1 MRFIFIYVKKN
12 LKLLTIFII
21 SILLISSIYFVFF
34 TEGKN
39 IDNIPPT
46 IDNITGNITGK
57 KGDIISIYV
66 TFSDNI
72 EVSNATIYL
81 KTKSDT
87 EWISESILSGKF
99 DISLDYN
106 ENLCYYVTVDDVAG
120 NGPVGD
126 PSSDGNEF
134 YLIKVVEDDGNG
146 EKEYIRHVFV
156 EEGALTNCKFCPLVA
171 EMLYDLYSSGDY
183 NFYFVTLVGK
193 DEKAANR
200 LYNEYNL
207 WGLPT
212 VFIDGGYKV
221 LMGGGHE
228 KSEYAQAIRD
238 AEYRS
243 TPNIQLTV
251 EAEYDNNTN
260 NLICN
265 VIVKN
270 KEDKTYNGRLRI
282 YLTEKISRWSGPEG
296 DPYHFG
302 FIDYLINEEISLN
315 GNKNDT
321 FQETRDITDLD
332 PENLMVIGAIFN
344 SEKKQ
349 GYSDPPNNK
358 YPFDAYYADAADGS
372 ELLEGG
378 NLPPTVGFS
387 LPKIGYLHIMGI
399 PIWDF
404 IVHKT
409 TVLIGRTK
417 MVAEAHDDSGIEK
430 VEFYINGN
438 LVSEDTEAPYEYN
451 FRKVKLLKRLMRK
464 HTLSVIA
471 YDNEGKTG
479 EGEIEVIA
487 FFL

>member
-1 MRFIFIYVKKN
+1 MKSN
-12 LKLLTIFII
+12 LKILLTTII
-21 SILLISSIYFVFF
+21 VILLISSVYIIFF
-34 TEGKN
+34 TNKENTNKEN
-39 IDNIPPT
+39 IDKKIPE
-46 IDNITGNITGK
+46 INSITGNISGK
-57 KGDIISIYV
+57 IGDTITIQV
-66 TFSDNI
+66 TFYDNI
-72 EVSNATIYL
+72 EVTSAILYYRTI
-81 KTKSDT
+81 TDN
-87 EWISESILSGKF
+87 EWISKSILNGSI
-99 DISLDYN
+99 DLLLDSN
-106 ENLCYYVTVDDVAG
+106 KNLNYFVTVDDAAG

-126 PSSDGNEF
+126 PSTNGSS
-134 YLIKVVEDDGNG
+134 YYTITVHEDENDDN
-146 EKEYIRHVFV
+146 EYIRNVFV
-156 EEGALTNCKFCPLVA
+156 EEGALTNCKFCPIVA
-171 EMLYDLYSSGDY
+171 EWLYELYSSGDH

-200 LYNEYNL
+200 LYDEYNL

-221 LMGGGHE
+221 LLGGGHE

-243 TPNIQLTV
+243 APDIQLIV
-251 EAEYDNNTN
+251 EAEYNNNTD

-265 VIVKN
+265 VLVKN
-270 KEDKTYNGRLRI
+270 IEDTTYNGRLRV

-302 FIDYLINEEISLN
+302 FLDYLINEDISIN
-315 GNKNDT
+315 GGENVS
-321 FQETRDITDLD
+321 FQETRNISNLD
-332 PENLMVIGAIFN
+332 PENLMVIGAVFN

-372 ELLEGG
+372 ELVSGG
-378 NLPPTVGFS
+378 NLPPSVGFS
-387 LPKIGYLHIMGI
+387 LPKIGKLHIMGI

-404 IVHKT
+404 ILHKN

-417 MVAEAHDDSGIEK
+417 IVAEVYDDSGVEK
-430 VEFYINGN
+430 VEFYIDEN
-438 LVSEDTEAPYEYN
+438 LVSEDTEEPYEYS
-451 FRKVKLLKRLMRK
+451 FRKVKFLKRFLRK

-479 EGEIEVIA
+479 TNSIEV
-487 FFL
+487 FCFLL